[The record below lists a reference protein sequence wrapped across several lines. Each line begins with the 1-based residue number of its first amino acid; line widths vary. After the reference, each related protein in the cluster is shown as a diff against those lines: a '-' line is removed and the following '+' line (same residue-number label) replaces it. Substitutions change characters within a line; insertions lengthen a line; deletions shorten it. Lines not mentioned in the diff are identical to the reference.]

1 MTPIISMSCASDMTP
16 RLDQK
21 QETRRRIVD
30 SATRAIR
37 EHGLDDPSVGEVMA
51 GAGLTVGGFY
61 AHFENKDALMLEA
74 LARMMAQR
82 MDELEATI
90 PATDAA
96 ARRSLAARYYLSR
109 KHRDGAIERCALPS
123 VLSEL
128 NRLDPRY
135 RDVVA
140 AHLERWASL
149 MAEDAPEGRE
159 HALGAIATMVGALA
173 LARALGS
180 TPFSDEILAA
190 AKAAIARQATEASP

>member
-1 MTPIISMSCASDMTP
+1 MNH

-30 SATRAIR
+30 SATRVIR
-37 EHGLDDPSVGEVMA
+37 ERGLDDPSVGEVMA

-74 LARMMAQR
+74 LARIMAER
-82 MDELEATI
+82 MDQLESTI

-96 ARRSLAARYYLSR
+96 ERRNLAARYYLSR

-140 AHLERWASL
+140 THLERWATL
-149 MAEDAPEGRE
+149 MAEDAHAGRE
-159 HALGAIATMVGALA
+159 RALGAIATMVGALT
-173 LARALGS
+173 LARALGP

-190 AKAAIARQATEASP
+190 AKAAIAQQATEASA